1 MPTLHIEHP
10 TPDFDAWKQAF
21 DSDPA
26 GRQRSGVRR
35 YRVSRAVDDSN
46 YVMIDLEFDTTT
58 EAEALLAKMREVWRR
73 VEGKVVWNPQA
84 RIVEPV
90 ESKQI

>member
-26 GRQRSGVRR
+26 GQQQSGVRR

-46 YVMIDLEFDTTT
+46 YVMIDLEFDTQ
-58 EAEALLAKMREVWRR
+58 EQAERLLRAMQAIWGRPDHGLTRSQ
-73 VEGKVVWNPQA
+73 QA
-84 RIVEPV
+84 RIVDVV
-90 ESKQI
+90 ESVDL